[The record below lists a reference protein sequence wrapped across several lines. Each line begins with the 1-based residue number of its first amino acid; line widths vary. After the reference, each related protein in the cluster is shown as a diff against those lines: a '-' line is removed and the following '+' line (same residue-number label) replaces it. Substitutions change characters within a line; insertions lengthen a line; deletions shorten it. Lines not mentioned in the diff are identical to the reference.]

1 MDEIAFHIFGIAIYW
16 YGIFIGLGLV
26 AGVALAV
33 FTAKYRGLKRDM
45 PLELILWIF
54 PPAILFARLYFC
66 IFNGGPWGLNFF
78 AIWNG
83 GLAVYGSIIGGAIG
97 LVLYCVIRKQN
108 FLKVADVVV
117 PSLALGQAIGRWG
130 CYFSHCCYGL
140 EVTNP
145 AFQCFPFALEIGGTW
160 HWATML
166 LESLCDV
173 GICIALYF
181 LLRKGTLNGSVFC
194 GYMITYGL
202 ARAIIEGIRGESLM
216 LGASGIRVSQLLS
229 ILIMIAGVVLF
240 ILLVRKNKKK
250 QE

>member
-1 MDEIAFHIFGIAIYW
+1 
-16 YGIFIGLGLV
+16 
-26 AGVALAV
+26 
-33 FTAKYRGLKRDM
+33 
-45 PLELILWIF
+45 
-54 PPAILFARLYFC
+54 
-66 IFNGGPWGLNFF
+66 
-78 AIWNG
+78 
-83 GLAVYGSIIGGAIG
+83 
-97 LVLYCVIRKQN
+97 
-108 FLKVADVVV
+108 
-117 PSLALGQAIGRWG
+117 
-130 CYFSHCCYGL
+130 
-140 EVTNP
+140 
-145 AFQCFPFALEIGGTW
+145 
-160 HWATML
+160 ML